1 MIQKTICLLVILS
14 AGITTLW
21 AQQSPVE
28 KPTRFSISGHIKDA
42 RNGESLIGATVFVQ
56 ETGNGTASNTYGFY
70 SLSLPTG
77 NYTLVYSF
85 VGYESIQKEIYLDS
99 NRQEEVELEPSAESL
114 DEVVV
119 QAEKKDQNLSRV
131 EMGVEKLQPKRI
143 KSIPAL
149 MGEVDVIKAIQMLPG
164 VQSTSEG
171 GSGFSVRG
179 GTPDQNLILLDEAT
193 VYNASHL
200 MGFFSV
206 FNNDAINDLRL
217 YKGDVPAQYGGRLS
231 SLLDVRMKDG
241 NSKQFAGTGGIGTIS
256 SRLTL
261 EGPIKK
267 DQTTF
272 LVAGRRTYMDLFLP
286 LASDENA
293 RDSKLYFYDLNLKF
307 SHRINENNRL
317 FLSGYLGRDIMKSP
331 DFRMGFGNKT
341 FTVRWNHI
349 FNQKLFMNLTGI
361 WSRYDYELGTSEDEP
376 ESWLW
381 DSDLQDWGMKADFS
395 YFIKPDNMLYFG
407 VQSYYHTF
415 NPGSARGVGSQ
426 SVFSEYTIQ
435 RNYALEHAAYLS
447 HQFNVGEK
455 VVVKYGV
462 RASLFQNMG
471 KATVYSYDDQYEVSD
486 STFYKSG
493 EIYKNFFGLEPR
505 LGINYR
511 IDGDWSLKFN
521 YNRSRQYIQQA
532 SNSTA
537 GSPLDV
543 WFPASP
549 NIAPQIADQFAFG
562 VFRNFRNDVFQA
574 SIEAYYKDMQ
584 NTIDFADHADLLLNK
599 YMEGEI
605 RTGSAKAYG
614 LEFLV
619 KKTEG
624 RLTGWVG
631 YTLSRA
637 ERTIAEIN
645 DGETYVA
652 PYDKPHEIN
661 TVLSYEISPRV
672 SMSANWLYASG
683 QPVTLPV
690 QRYEINGTIIPLYT
704 ERNGSRYDAY
714 HRLDVSLT
722 LQGKKNLQR
731 KWKGEWVFSIY
742 NLYNRKNTWA
752 LNFKQDSENPNETY
766 AEKTYL
772 FPIIPSVTYNFKF

>member
-1 MIQKTICLLVILS
+1 MIQKTYLAFLLCL
-14 AGITTLW
+14 AGYSLIY
-21 AQQSPVE
+21 AQQPPGE
-28 KPTRFSISGHIKDA
+28 KPERFSISGYIRDA
-42 RNGESLIGATVFVQ
+42 QNGESLIGATVFAEQ
-56 ETGNGTASNTYGFY
+56 TANGTASNNYGFY
-70 SLSLPTG
+70 SLSLPSG
-77 NYTLVYSF
+77 HYLLIYSYI
-85 VGYESIQKEIYLDS
+85 GYESVQKEIQLNANMQMDM
-99 NRQEEVELEPSAESL
+99 ELAPGAEAIGEVT
-114 DEVVV
+114 V
-119 QAEKKDQNLSRV
+119 QAEKKDQNLARV
-131 EMGVEKLQPKRI
+131 EMGVEKLQPKII

-149 MGEVDVIKAIQMLPG
+149 MGEVDVIKAIQLLPG

-261 EGPIKK
+261 EGPVKK
-267 DQTTF
+267 DKTTF

-307 SHRINENNRL
+307 SHRMNTNNRL
-317 FLSGYLGRDIMKSP
+317 FLSGYLGRDVMKSP

-381 DSDLQDWGMKADFS
+381 DSDLQDLGLKADFS
-395 YFIKPDNMLYFG
+395 YFIKPENMLNFG
-407 VQSYYHTF
+407 FQSYYHQF
-415 NPGSARGVGSQ
+415 NPGSARGVGSE

-447 HQFNVGEK
+447 HQFTIGEK
-455 VVVKYGV
+455 LTVKYGV
-462 RASLFQNMG
+462 RASLFQSIG
-471 KATVYSYDDQYEVSD
+471 KTTVYRYDDQYAVVD
-486 STFYKSG
+486 STFYDHG
-493 EIYKNFFGLEPR
+493 EVYKNYFGLEPR

-511 IDGDWSLKFN
+511 IDNDWSVKFN

-549 NIAPQIADQFAFG
+549 NVKPQIADQFAVG
-562 VFRNFRNDVFQA
+562 LFRNFSNNTYQTSV
-574 SIEAYYKDMQ
+574 EAYYKDMQ

-605 RTGSAKAYG
+605 RTGSARAYG
-614 LEFLV
+614 LELLL

-624 RLTGWVG
+624 RLTGWIG
-631 YTLSRA
+631 YTLSRT
-637 ERTIAEIN
+637 ERTIPEIN
-645 DGETYVA
+645 DGLTYVA

-661 TVLSYEISPRV
+661 TVLTYEINRRV
-672 SMSANWLYASG
+672 SMSANWLFASG

-690 QRYEINGTIIPLYT
+690 QRYELNGTIIPLYT
-704 ERNGSRYDAY
+704 ERNGGRYEAY

-722 LQGKKNLQR
+722 LQSGKNTHR
-731 KWKGEWVFSIY
+731 KWQGEWVFSIY

-752 LNFKQDSENPNETY
+752 LNFKQDSEKPNETY

-772 FPIIPSVTYNFKF
+772 FPVIPSVTYNFKF